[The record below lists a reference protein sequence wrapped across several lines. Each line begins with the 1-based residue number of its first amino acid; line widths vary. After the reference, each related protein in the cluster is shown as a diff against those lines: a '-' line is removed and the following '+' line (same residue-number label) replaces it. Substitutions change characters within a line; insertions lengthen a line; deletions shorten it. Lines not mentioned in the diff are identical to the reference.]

1 MPNNRALL
9 EKCKNRRRKMQQ
21 QQEEEMIDEVNV
33 DEDLAEEIEENIE
46 NDGLIE
52 FERIGNAIWHE
63 GLKVNF

>member
-9 EKCKNRRRKMQQ
+9 EKCKNMRRKMQQ

-52 FERIGNAIWHE
+52 FEQIGTALWHE